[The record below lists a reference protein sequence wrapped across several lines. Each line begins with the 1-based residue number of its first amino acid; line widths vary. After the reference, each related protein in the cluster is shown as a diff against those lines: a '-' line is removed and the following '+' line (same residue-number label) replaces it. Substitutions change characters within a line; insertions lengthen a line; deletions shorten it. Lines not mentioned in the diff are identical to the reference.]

1 MIFFSKKAV
10 ENFLNKEFIVTK
22 LTDRMGMRIK
32 GPIIENIKEK
42 NIRSEGIV
50 KGTIQIPPDGDP
62 IIMLSDHGTIGGYP
76 KIGVVISADYDKL
89 VQLVPNTKI
98 KFKLVNLS
106 EAEKIYEIYRLETD
120 NLIKPNKMNLIFKIP
135 GPLLVFFG
143 ACSLSFGGL
152 IVKSFEGATLW
163 QILFWRSLFF
173 IMVVFIFLLISYKK
187 KIFRAFYNSG
197 IPGIFGGIILSSGFC
212 GYVFAMYN
220 TTVANT
226 NFIIQTQTIFL
237 AIFGYFFLKE
247 KISKITLVSIFLAIS
262 GIILMV
268 GSDLEPGQMSGN
280 LAAFIMPVSFAILI
294 LIIRKYPNVDMVPLQ
309 LYAGITAM
317 IIGYII
323 AGKINISAH
332 DIFLGFLAGF
342 FQLGFGFILITIGAR
357 STPSAMVGIIML
369 TEAVLGPFWAWLF
382 INENSS
388 FMVLIGGTIVII
400 AVLLQFYTSIKNEN
414 QTILNK

>member
-1 MIFFSKKAV
+1 
-10 ENFLNKEFIVTK
+10 
-22 LTDRMGMRIK
+22 
-32 GPIIENIKEK
+32 
-42 NIRSEGIV
+42 
-50 KGTIQIPPDGDP
+50 
-62 IIMLSDHGTIGGYP
+62 
-76 KIGVVISADYDKL
+76 
-89 VQLVPNTKI
+89 
-98 KFKLVNLS
+98 
-106 EAEKIYEIYRLETD
+106 
-120 NLIKPNKMNLIFKIP
+120 MNLIFKIP

-247 KISKITLVSIFLAIS
+247 KIPKITLVSIFLAIS

-388 FMVLIGGTIVII
+388 FMVLIGGTVVII